1 MTTLKLVVLA
11 GLGSLFLLTGALLFQ
26 YIGNMYPCKMCY
38 WQRYPHLLAVAIS
51 ILYFFTRMES
61 LKSVGFI
68 AVSMSAAIGAYH
80 AGVEKDWWQGPQSCT
95 SGSIN
100 GLTTDDLLEQIMTA
114 ALVRCYDIPWQ
125 LFGISMAGLNMII
138 SLALA
143 LLWFKAL
150 RLRLS

>member
-1 MTTLKLVVLA
+1 MNTLKLVVLA

-26 YIGNMYPCKMCY
+26 YIGKMPPCKMCY

-68 AVSMSAAIGAYH
+68 AASMSSAIGAYH

-114 ALVRCYDIPWQ
+114 PLVRCNDIPWQ
-125 LFGISMAGLNMII
+125 LFGISMAGWNMII

-143 LLWFKAL
+143 FLWFKAL

>member
-1 MTTLKLVVLA
+1 MNPSSNGWFKKLLKLA
-11 GLGSLFLLTGALLFQ
+11 EKEKDC
-26 YIGNMYPCKMCY
+26 I
-38 WQRYPHLLAVAIS
+38 IS
-51 ILYFFTRMES
+51 SKNELYHK

-68 AVSMSAAIGAYH
+68 AVSMSSAIGAYH

-114 ALVRCYDIPWQ
+114 PLVRCNDIPWQ
-125 LFGISMAGLNMII
+125 LFGISMAGWNMII